1 MKTRTT
7 HKGLPKALS
16 TSQKKVI
23 GKGSKSKINLSDM
36 PETVFS
42 RKARRGLFYRPRKMS
57 VTIRLD
63 EDLLTYYRAHAPEGR
78 YQTEINRVLREQM
91 ERK

>member
-42 RKARRGLFYRPRKMS
+42 RKARRGLFLS
-57 VTIRLD
+57 TTQNV
-63 EDLLTYYRAHAPEGR
+63 R
-78 YQTEINRVLREQM
+78 YNPAR
-91 ERK
+91 